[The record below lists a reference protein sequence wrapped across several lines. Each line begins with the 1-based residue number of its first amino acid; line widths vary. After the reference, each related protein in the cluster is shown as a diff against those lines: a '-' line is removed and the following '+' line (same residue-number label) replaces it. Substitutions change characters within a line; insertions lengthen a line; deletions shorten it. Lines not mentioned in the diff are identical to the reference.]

1 MADLLLADVKRQ
13 LKRLEQQQAPT
24 HDAASAT
31 GFAH

>member
-13 LKRLEQQQAPT
+13 LARLEKQPAPT